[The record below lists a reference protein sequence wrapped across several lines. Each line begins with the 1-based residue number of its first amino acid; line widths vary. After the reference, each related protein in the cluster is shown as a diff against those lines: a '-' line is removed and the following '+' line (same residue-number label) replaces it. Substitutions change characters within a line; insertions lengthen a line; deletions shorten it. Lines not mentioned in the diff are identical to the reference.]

1 MSAHHRWEPDHPVSR
16 SPSIVGLDRG
26 RVDVRLVPSA
36 MFTWTVSAVS
46 AFLPSSWSV
55 VLSVSLGLAAGVL
68 LFVQRKLDF
77 RGGAVFRRGVQ
88 PDQGK
93 SRKSLQDGFS
103 RIPRS
108 RRRTL
113 PATFALACLMAA
125 AVAAHAAAESRPREH
140 GAVAQAV
147 ESRGPVLIHAI
158 ITGEPRELAPDS
170 RGPGRWAVAAEI
182 IDLAANGMLNR
193 SRTKILVT
201 GGVGWDRV
209 VPGQIIR
216 ASGKLKPAWP
226 GQTEAGV
233 LAASTGPLPPDL
245 QPRHEAG
252 QDNAVSPALF
262 KEQFTTVAQWLG
274 GDAAGLMPGMVTGD
288 TSRLDESLET
298 AMKTTGTTHLTA
310 VSGETVTKVYGS
322 ILGT

>member
-1 MSAHHRWEPDHPVSR
+1 
-16 SPSIVGLDRG
+16 
-26 RVDVRLVPSA
+26 
-36 MFTWTVSAVS
+36 
-46 AFLPSSWSV
+46 
-55 VLSVSLGLAAGVL
+55 
-68 LFVQRKLDF
+68 
-77 RGGAVFRRGVQ
+77 
-88 PDQGK
+88 
-93 SRKSLQDGFS
+93 
-103 RIPRS
+103 
-108 RRRTL
+108 
-113 PATFALACLMAA
+113 
-125 AVAAHAAAESRPREH
+125 
-140 GAVAQAV
+140 
-147 ESRGPVLIHAI
+147 
-158 ITGEPRELAPDS
+158 
-170 RGPGRWAVAAEI
+170 
-182 IDLAANGMLNR
+182 AANGMLNR

-216 ASGKLKPAWP
+216 TAGKLKPAWP

-262 KEQFTTVAQWLG
+262 KEQFSAAAEWLGGDAEWLG

-322 ILGT
+322 ILGN